1 MASSLLEQLWA
12 RIAPAVKGRA
22 EASGDMTEIKMIVG
36 LGNPGREYAGTR
48 HNAGF
53 DVVDSLARQLGVD
66 VKKKKFGGLFGQCV
80 LDDKTVMLLKPQRY
94 MNCSG
99 EVVATARGFYKL
111 ALEDIIVVT
120 DDMALEPGRIR
131 IRPKGS
137 SGGHNGLEDIIARL
151 GSDEFTRLRIG
162 IGESSEQM
170 ATDYVLAR
178 PGDEEK
184 ELKEKA
190 VEKAAQA
197 VICWVKEGVD
207 AAMNKFNVRNNA

>member
-1 MASSLLEQLWA
+1 LASGLLEHLWA
-12 RIAPAVKGRA
+12 RIGPAVKGRA
-22 EASGDMTEIKMIVG
+22 EASGDMAEIKMIVG
-36 LGNPGREYAGTR
+36 LGNPGKEYAGTR

-53 DVVDSLARQLGVD
+53 DVVDSLARQLGID
-66 VKKKKFGGLFGQCV
+66 VKKKKFGGLFGQSI
-80 LDDKTVMLLKPQRY
+80 LDDKAVMLLKPQRY

-99 EVVATARGFYKL
+99 AVVATARGFYKL

-162 IGESSEQM
+162 IGESAEEM

-190 VEKAAQA
+190 VEKAVQA

-207 AAMNKFNVRNNA
+207 TAMNKFNVRNNV